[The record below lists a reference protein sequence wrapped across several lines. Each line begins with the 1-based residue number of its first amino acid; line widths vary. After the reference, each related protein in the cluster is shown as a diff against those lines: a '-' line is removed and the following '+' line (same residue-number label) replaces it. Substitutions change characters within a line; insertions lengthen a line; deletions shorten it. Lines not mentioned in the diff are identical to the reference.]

1 MDHPSPHC
9 QYHVRCLKAGV
20 RTWPM
25 RFASWYMGLES
36 PSACLFTAASPP
48 PSSPPKPS
56 FCRTAP
62 ISWQLSCQ
70 WRNYQGSLW
79 KKRVDICLIF
89 LDISTRIFCKINSYS
104 YLPPTVILSLIFLA
118 VQGEVKLDMD
128 CCSQSLLWC
137 HSKTI
142 TTATLNQATHHW
154 PDSYL
159 QCRKIHVWKITKNNT
174 SSIKQKYLH
183 WQFAC
188 IIV

>member
-104 YLPPTVILSLIFLA
+104 Y
-118 VQGEVKLDMD
+118 
-128 CCSQSLLWC
+128 C
-137 HSKTI
+137 
-142 TTATLNQATHHW
+142 
-154 PDSYL
+154 
-159 QCRKIHVWKITKNNT
+159 T
-174 SSIKQKYLH
+174 SSSDLLPDIPGRAGWSKVRHGLVQSVVTMVPLQDNNHCNIKSGDSPLT
-183 WQFAC
+183 W
-188 IIV
+188 